1 MITYSLA
8 VAQARLEVVRTALNA
23 SGGGS
28 LRLNTSG
35 AVPLVEVPLDTSIG
49 APAARVLTV
58 ISASK
63 QGTATGAGV
72 AANADLLDGA
82 NTVVASGLTV
92 GLSGS
97 GSDII
102 LNDVNIAN
110 GSLVTINSGTI
121 THP

>member
-8 VAQARLEVVRTALNA
+8 VAQARLEAVRSALNA
-23 SGGGS
+23 GGGGS
-28 LRLNTSG
+28 LRLNTAG
-35 AVPLVEVPLDTSIG
+35 AAPLVQVNLETSIG

-58 ISASK
+58 IATPK
-63 QGTATGAGV
+63 QGTATGAGA
-72 AANADLLDGA
+72 AANADLLDGSS
-82 NTVVASGLTV
+82 TVVASGLTV
-92 GLSGS
+92 GLTGS